1 MKESTVKKLWS
12 VKWNLVI
19 MAAFCFAYAV
29 YIYVTPAAVGEG
41 TFMITPTA
49 GLPGLLKQLP
59 WIFIGLGVLGIIS
72 SFASTSGWVLA
83 WTEPVMGLAMFVF
96 GFWELFFPYDISVFS
111 KTYAFIGIFMAFY
124 VMFVS
129 LHMDRIGKGHWF
141 VELCLAAVTWIV
153 SFVNIMNFAGEHAT
167 QGLTSLTF
175 FIAAWGFTYGAII
188 LTGEGSLDESI
199 ASPVRFFRARKAAK
213 AAKAGNAGKVKA
225 AA

>member
-29 YIYVTPAAVGEG
+29 YIYVTPAAGGEG

-83 WTEPVMGLAMFVF
+83 WTEP
-96 GFWELFFPYDISVFS
+96 
-111 KTYAFIGIFMAFY
+111 
-124 VMFVS
+124 
-129 LHMDRIGKGHWF
+129 
-141 VELCLAAVTWIV
+141 
-153 SFVNIMNFAGEHAT
+153 
-167 QGLTSLTF
+167 
-175 FIAAWGFTYGAII
+175 
-188 LTGEGSLDESI
+188 
-199 ASPVRFFRARKAAK
+199 
-213 AAKAGNAGKVKA
+213 
-225 AA
+225 